1 MTRPS
6 YNERNVLPF
15 LYLSFYNA
23 IVTTPLNGI
32 AKLEILNNLSTRKV
46 ISETSFLKL
55 YRGIEPN
62 VLKALSKTAVQTSS
76 VKLASSIVPLQLD
89 PAIRGTMIGCVS
101 SGIEASVSNA
111 WNVLETRFI
120 QGQKWNII
128 RKEGISLL
136 TKGLSSALIHR
147 VLSGTVFWGS
157 YEKLHQHS
165 PNHPSLAGIG
175 AGMIQVCSTA
185 PFYISKTLKQG
196 KNPPNGPLW
205 LLFKKRVKSQG
216 VLQGLFLPGL
226 IARLAQSILIGGPLV
241 ALFEKNQI
249 IHR

>member
-1 MTRPS
+1 MTRS
-6 YNERNVLPF
+6 SDVLPF

-32 AKLEILNNLSTRKV
+32 TKLEILNNLSTRKV
-46 ISETSFLKL
+46 ISKTSFLKL

-62 VLKALSKTAVQTSS
+62 ILKSLSKTVVQTSS
-76 VKLASSIVPLQLD
+76 VKLTSLIIPSQLD
-89 PAIRGTMIGCVS
+89 SAIRGTMIGCIS
-101 SGIEASVSNA
+101 SGIEASVNNA

-128 RKEGISLL
+128 KREGLSLF
-136 TKGLSSALIHR
+136 TKGLSSTLIHR
-147 VLSGTVFWGS
+147 VLSGTVFWSS

-165 PNHPSLAGIG
+165 PEHPSLAGVG

-196 KNPPNGPLW
+196 KNPPIEPLW
-205 LLFKKRVKSQG
+205 LLFKKKIKNQG
-216 VLQGLFLPGL
+216 LVRGLFLPGL
-226 IARLAQSILIGGPLV
+226 IPRLAQSILIGGPLV
-241 ALFEKNQI
+241 VLFEKNQI